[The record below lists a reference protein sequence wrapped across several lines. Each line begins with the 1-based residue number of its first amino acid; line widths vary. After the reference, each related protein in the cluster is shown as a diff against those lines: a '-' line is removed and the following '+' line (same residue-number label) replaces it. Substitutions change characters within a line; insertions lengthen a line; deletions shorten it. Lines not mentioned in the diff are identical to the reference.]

1 MPYRTLDDRIDGLVI
16 TFADTTTAKMLEA
29 QLREKHDVLER
40 QVAAKS
46 MKMGKTME
54 ELPAKTDEPE
64 RIKIGAGRMLA
75 SGKT

>member
-1 MPYRTLDDRIDGLVI
+1 
-16 TFADTTTAKMLEA
+16 
-29 QLREKHDVLER
+29 
-40 QVAAKS
+40 VAAKS